1 MELIGP
7 YLIGCIL
14 LVVAG
19 SMKAIRPDD
28 TARAFAS
35 LMPMGLHPVLD
46 VREVRITIRFLSIAE
61 TCLGVLALLVPRQL
75 DAALVGASYLAFA
88 VVVSYARTQGGA
100 LASCGCF
107 GTPDSPA
114 TYLHAFVDLLLGAAA
129 IATAVDAPT
138 AGWIGSVLALQP
150 LHGLPLALLVAVG
163 TGVTFVAFSGL
174 TRLQVFQLALRPAE
188 STDVS

>member
-35 LMPMGLHPVLD
+35 LMPMRLRPLLD
-46 VREVRITIRFLSIAE
+46 VREVRVMIRCLSTIEA
-61 TCLGVLALLVPRQL
+61 CLGVLALVVPRPL
-75 DAALVGASYLAFA
+75 DAALVGSSYLAFA

-114 TYLHAFVDLLLGAAA
+114 TYLHAFIDLLIGAAA
-129 IATAVDAPT
+129 ITTAVDAPT
-138 AGWIGSVLALQP
+138 TGWIGGVLAHQP
-150 LHGLPLALLVAVG
+150 LHGVPLALRAP
-163 TGVTFVAFSGL
+163 SG
-174 TRLQVFQLALRPAE
+174 RA
-188 STDVS
+188 